1 MLDYK
6 NLLIRKQVAEVLI
19 KMAKKLE
26 EDENYAKL
34 FFHELREPET
44 KKKTSVKKAKNEP
57 TSTPTPVKLDIYEI
71 YQKQGTAFLE
81 TALNNLEL
89 EDLQKLVVE
98 NGLDPA
104 RKVRRWKTR
113 TKIISHVVESVT
125 KRMEKG
131 AAFLNKEY

>member
-1 MLDYK
+1 MLDFK
-6 NLLIRKQVAEVLI
+6 NPLIRKQVAEVLI

-34 FFHELREPET
+34 FFNELGGPET
-44 KKKTSVKKAKNEP
+44 KKKTSVKKAEKEP
-57 TSTPTPVKLDIYEI
+57 TPTPVKLDIYEI

-131 AAFLNKEY
+131 TAFLNKEF